1 MWSFDRIRARAAER
15 KGGEKALLRLL
26 PELPPAERLVQLG
39 DDRFLNEMTKRVFC
53 SGFAW
58 TVIEKKWAGF
68 EEAFLGFAP
77 SRLLNQKTK
86 FWNALASDSR
96 IVRNAQKIASVRT
109 NAQFVTDIAA
119 EHGTFGRFLAEWP
132 QSDLV
137 GLLDVLAERGARL
150 GGLTGQYFLRFVGK
164 DGFILTPS
172 VVLGLQRAGLNVAD
186 RPTARKDLAR
196 VQAQFNTWSEVTGLP
211 YAHLAEICAMS
222 AGDSCAEE
230 RRASESD
237 G

>member
-1 MWSFDRIRARAAER
+1 MWSFDRIRKRAAER

-26 PELPPAERLVQLG
+26 PEVPPAERLTRLG
-39 DDRFLNEMTKRVFC
+39 ADRFLSEMTKRVFC

-58 TVIEKKWAGF
+58 TVIAKKWAGF

-77 SRLLNQKTK
+77 SQLLNQKTK
-86 FWNALASDSR
+86 FWNALASDPR
-96 IVRNAQKIASVRT
+96 IVRNGQKIASVRT
-109 NAQFVTDIAA
+109 NAQFITDIAT
-119 EHGTFGRFLAEWP
+119 EHSTFGRFLAEWP
-132 QSDLV
+132 PTDLV

-172 VVLGLQRAGLNVAD
+172 VVLGLQRAGLNIAD

-196 VQAQFNTWSEVTGLP
+196 VQAQFNTWAEETGLP
-211 YAHLAEICAMS
+211 YTHLAEICAMS
-222 AGDSCAEE
+222 VGDSCAEQW
-230 RRASESD
+230 RADESD